1 MYILFTIQT
10 YKANNFKTYILL
22 QDSEISYITVRETK
36 CKLLIRKCL
45 VPKINVIQMSSVTI
59 RLACEFTLCS
69 FFGDTRSRSVKLDFT

>member
-36 CKLLIRKCL
+36 YKLLIRKCL
-45 VPKINVIQMSSVTI
+45 VPKINLNTN
-59 RLACEFTLCS
+59 EFCNDKVGLRVYTS
-69 FFGDTRSRSVKLDFT
+69 